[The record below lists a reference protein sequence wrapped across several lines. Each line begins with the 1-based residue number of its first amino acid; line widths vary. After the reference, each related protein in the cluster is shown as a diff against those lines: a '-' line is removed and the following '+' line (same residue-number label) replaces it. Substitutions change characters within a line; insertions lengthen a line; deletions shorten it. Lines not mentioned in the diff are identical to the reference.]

1 MQMPIT
7 EKTCQLMVIG
17 AGMAGMAATL
27 FAVKRGLKVAQA
39 GLTGEV
45 IYASGVFDLL
55 GVYPPEKREVC
66 DDPWIALEALS
77 KAEPHHPYARLKP
90 TEIAEAM
97 DALTAYLG
105 EIGLPYTGHPRK
117 NTRLLTPVGTI
128 KRTYR
133 VPTSMAAFEAAWTRK
148 APCLLVDLVGLRGF
162 SARQMAATL
171 ADQWPDLKTATIE
184 APGSMVHGPKY
195 PEQVARTLEV
205 EAERERFADTIA
217 PHVQDARCLGLPAV
231 LGIYKT
237 PDILADLEARLKVR
251 VFEIPTMPPAITG
264 LRLKEAFESHLPDLG
279 VDAYYHH
286 RVLAID
292 ALEEGGF
299 RLEIGRN
306 DREQII
312 RADRVVLATG
322 RFLGKGLTAER
333 DGIHESLLDLPVHQ
347 PLHRDNWYADTFLAP
362 AGHAVSR
369 AGLEVDDDFR
379 PLDAEGRVVH
389 FGLQAV
395 GSILAHQDWMRTKSG
410 VGIAVASA
418 WKAIKAITARKA

>member
-1 MQMPIT
+1 MQTPIT

-27 FAVKRGLKVAQA
+27 FAAKQGLKVAQA
-39 GLTGEV
+39 GLTGEI

-55 GVYPPEKREVC
+55 GVYPPAKSRLR
-66 DDPWIALEALS
+66 DDPWIALKELS
-77 KAEPHHPYARLKP
+77 AAEPCHPYARLHP
-90 TEIAEAM
+90 SEIAAAM
-97 DALTAYLG
+97 DALTDYLG
-105 EIGLPYTGHPRK
+105 AIGLPYTGHPNK
-117 NTRLLTPVGTI
+117 NIRLLTSVGTV
-128 KRTYR
+128 KPTYR
-133 VPTSMAAFEAAWTRK
+133 VPASMAAGDAAWAEK

-171 ADQWPDLKTATIE
+171 GTKWPSLKTATIE
-184 APGSMVHGPKY
+184 APGTIVHGPKY
-195 PEQVARTLEV
+195 PEHVARTLEV
-205 EAERERFADTIA
+205 EAERERLASAIA
-217 PHVQDARCLGLPAV
+217 PHVKDVHYVGLPAV

-237 PDILADLEARLKVR
+237 TDILADLEARLGVR

-286 RVLAID
+286 RVLAVD
-292 ALEEGGF
+292 TLAEGGF

-306 DREQII
+306 GVEQII
-312 RADRVVLATG
+312 RAERVALATG

-347 PLHRDNWYADTFLAP
+347 PQHRDSWYGNTFLAP

-369 AGLEVDDDFR
+369 AGIEVDNDFR
-379 PLDAEGRVVH
+379 PLDADGRVLHV
-389 FGLQAV
+389 GLHAV

-418 WKAIKAITARKA
+418 WKAIKAITAQKA